1 MKKPRSD
8 GHFWIACFLLITLIF
23 LLNAILTDSAESNI
37 LTPVMTTAS
46 LIPKE
51 KTDLKIEEAA
61 GESSQGESLSV
72 EDRIKRIVMMRVEV
86 ARICQEII
94 EHSERSKP

>member
-46 LIPKE
+46 LIPKD
-51 KTDLKIEEAA
+51 KADLKIEEAA
-61 GESSQGESLSV
+61 GEQHQGESLSV
-72 EDRIKRIVMMRVEV
+72 EDRIKKIVMMRVEI

-94 EHSERSKP
+94 EHSEKSKP

>member
-37 LTPVMTTAS
+37 LTPVVTSVS
-46 LIPKE
+46 LAPKE
-51 KTDLKIEEAA
+51 EIALKIEELA

-72 EDRIKRIVMMRVEV
+72 EDRIKKIVMMRVEV

-94 EHSERSKP
+94 EHTEKSKP